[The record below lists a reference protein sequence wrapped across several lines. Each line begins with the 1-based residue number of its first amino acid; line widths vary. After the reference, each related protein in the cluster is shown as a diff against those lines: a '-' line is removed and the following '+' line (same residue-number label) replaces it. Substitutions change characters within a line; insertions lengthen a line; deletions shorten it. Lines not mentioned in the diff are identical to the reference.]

1 MSSKEIIKKVL
12 SNDLTQTESATIMQ
26 DIFMGKV
33 ADQEIEVF
41 LTSLSK
47 KGETSDELTGAVLAM
62 RKSSLKVKLKS
73 QDNLVDCCGTGGLGK
88 SMMNISTASAFVASA
103 AEVKIAKHG
112 NRSATGKSGSA
123 DLLEAAN
130 VNLNIKPEEVAK
142 CIEEIGI
149 GFMFAPNFHPGM
161 KYVMPARKR
170 IADKTIFNLLGPL
183 TNPANAKRQSLGV
196 YDSKWIIP
204 VAETLRNLGSNKA
217 MVFHSND
224 GLDEI
229 SSVDKTLV
237 AELDEGKIKEN
248 EIDPK
253 TYDIHQKNLKD
264 LQIESPFESLD
275 LIKATLGNEDFEAGE
290 NIVSL
295 NSAAVIYVSG
305 IAGNFES
312 AFEIAIDVIK
322 SGKAL
327 KKLNELASFS
337 NAFNESSE

>member
-1 MSSKEIIKKVL
+1 
-12 SNDLTQTESATIMQ
+12 
-26 DIFMGKV
+26 
-33 ADQEIEVF
+33 
-41 LTSLSK
+41 
-47 KGETSDELTGAVLAM
+47 
-62 RKSSLKVKLKS
+62 
-73 QDNLVDCCGTGGLGK
+73 
-88 SMMNISTASAFVASA
+88 
-103 AEVKIAKHG
+103 
-112 NRSATGKSGSA
+112 
-123 DLLEAAN
+123 
-130 VNLNIKPEEVAK
+130 
-142 CIEEIGI
+142 
-149 GFMFAPNFHPGM
+149 MFAPNFHPGM

-229 SSVDKTLV
+229 SSVDKTHV
-237 AELDEGKIKEN
+237 AELDEGKIKEY

-253 TYDIHQKNLKD
+253 TYDIHQKNFKD
-264 LQIESPFESLD
+264 LQIESPFDSLD
-275 LIKATLGNEDFEAGE
+275 LIKATLGNEDFKAGE

-305 IAGNFES
+305 IARNFES
-312 AFEIAIDVIK
+312 ALEIAIDAIK